1 MNLFKKKPNWSSF
14 FGLDDSNEG
23 DFSMETPMV
32 DEEALEPDVPQY
44 SEEPSYENE
53 IKEEKQQAFSDL
65 SSSNQ
70 YSNQYANK
78 KIVDMNSYQ
87 NVGDKT
93 RQTENR
99 RVHRKITVFE
109 PRAYADCKSIAQALF
124 RKEIVILTFSAMEEQ
139 QARRVVDFITGTVY
153 AVDGDIQRIGEEI
166 FICTPANVDVDS
178 SVAQSLVSTH
188 LTNY

>member
-1 MNLFKKKPNWSSF
+1 MNLFKKKSSLSNF
-14 FGLDDSNEG
+14 FGLDDSHDDNFEFENEESFEKEMAQYASEPSG
-23 DFSMETPMV
+23 AFET
-32 DEEALEPDVPQY
+32 
-44 SEEPSYENE
+44 SEEKITPS
-53 IKEEKQQAFSDL
+53 SDL

-70 YSNQYANK
+70 YTNK
-78 KIVDMNSYQ
+78 KVVAMNSYQ
-87 NVGDKT
+87 GGTERN
-93 RQTENR
+93 RQVENK

-124 RKEIVILTFSAMEEQ
+124 RKEIVIVTFSAMEEH
-139 QARRVVDFITGTVY
+139 QARRVVDFVTGTIY

-178 SVAQSLVSTH
+178 TVAQSLVSTH